1 MFKSLSK
8 IIMLSALFSASA
20 LASPQIII
28 DGEFSEN
35 PNDEARFSFL
45 QYETAKT
52 NKTPHI
58 YSESTCEILLE
69 LDANRISVAEFEKQQ
84 QDLVPEYRDRTFC
97 AFIKTHDDFLSY
109 DVDDAKKWMVSN
121 LDKIRYLNIESSIL
135 DNVINAGVERGFDE
149 RLCKSMSHFMDVY
162 IKEMKTEKVGAQEL
176 YNKECLDF

>member
-8 IIMLSALFSASA
+8 IIMLSVAFSASV
-20 LASPQIII
+20 LASPQLII

-35 PNDEARFSFL
+35 PSDEARFSFL
-45 QYETAKT
+45 QYEKAKA

-58 YSESTCEILLE
+58 YSVSTCEILLE
-69 LDANRISVAEFEKQQ
+69 LDANRISVEEFEKQKQ
-84 QDLVPEYRDRTFC
+84 NLVPEYRDRTFC
-97 AFIKTHDDFLSY
+97 AFIKKHDDFLSY
-109 DVDDAKKWMVSN
+109 NVDDAKKWMTSN
-121 LDKIRYLNIESSIL
+121 IDQIRYLSIESSIL

-162 IKEMKTEKVGAQEL
+162 IKEMKTEKIGAQGL